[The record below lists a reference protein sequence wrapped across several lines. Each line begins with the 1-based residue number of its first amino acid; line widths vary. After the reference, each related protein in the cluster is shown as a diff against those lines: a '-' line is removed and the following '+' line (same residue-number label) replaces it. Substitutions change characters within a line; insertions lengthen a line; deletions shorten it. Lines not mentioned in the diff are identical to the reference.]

1 MPCFY
6 NQHMAPTCHGTQ
18 GETEAQN
25 LIESGKVKRNMPKKL
40 CSQPDLIFED
50 HSAAAERVWEEG
62 AGHIMMPN
70 RWRGSFERSKHSAD
84 IIPEGGPDP

>member
-25 LIESGKVKRNMPKKL
+25 LIESGKVKRNVPKKL

-50 HSAAAERVWEEG
+50 HSAVAERVCEEG
-62 AGHIMMPN
+62 AGHIMMLN
-70 RWRGSFERSKHSAD
+70 RWRGPFERSKHSAD
-84 IIPEGGPDP
+84 IVPEGGPDP